1 MHQNYQCK
9 MKIKIKIKSKM
20 KLPYRCTLAWNSWIF
35 FQIANQTQQKNF
47 FSKNKRAYKM
57 RIIPKQLLGLC
68 GLVSLSRSILFLCQT
83 LASSKWPQT
92 QNKKFL

>member
-35 FQIANQTQQKNF
+35 FQIANQTQKKNIFQKI
-47 FSKNKRAYKM
+47 K
-57 RIIPKQLLGLC
+57 GL
-68 GLVSLSRSILFLCQT
+68 I
-83 LASSKWPQT
+83 K
-92 QNKKFL
+92 